1 MNKRFFFL
9 IFLFFSCSTNQDNI
23 GNEKPKDLIPKNKMA
38 VILKDLMLV
47 ESHFQ
52 IKYGSMP
59 NYKEGLLVS
68 SDSLF
73 KSHGVNEKQFDRS
86 YNYYM
91 TQSGELHYIYKQ
103 ILDTL
108 NVDYAK
114 VNSQIN
120 K

>member
-1 MNKRFFFL
+1 M
-9 IFLFFSCSTNQDNI
+9 FLFFSCSSTGDSDA
-23 GNEKPKDLIPKNKMA
+23 NEKPKDLIPKNKMA
-38 VILKDLMLV
+38 FILKDLMLV

-103 ILDTL
+103 ILNTL

-114 VNSQIN
+114 VNYQIN

>member
-1 MNKRFFFL
+1 M
-9 IFLFFSCSTNQDNI
+9 FLFFSCSSTGDSDANQ
-23 GNEKPKDLIPKNKMA
+23 KPKDLIPKNKMA
-38 VILKDLMLV
+38 IILKDLMLV

-59 NYKEGLLVS
+59 NYKEALLVS

-73 KSHGVNEKQFDRS
+73 KSHGVNEKQFDSS

-114 VNSQIN
+114 VNSQIP

>member
-1 MNKRFFFL
+1 M
-9 IFLFFSCSTNQDNI
+9 FLFFSCSSTGGSDA
-23 GNEKPKDLIPKNKMA
+23 NEKPKDLIPKNKMA
-38 VILKDLMLV
+38 FILKDLMLV

-91 TQSGELHYIYKQ
+91 TQSGELHNIYKQ